1 MDFDL
6 IACNLERHLEAVW
19 VVLSECIR
27 GHSFDQRLVW
37 KLLHSVEV
45 FVGAIAT
52 RPIIVL

>member
-6 IACNLERHLEAVW
+6 ITCNLERHLEAVG

-27 GHSFDQRLVW
+27 GQSLNQRLVW
-37 KLLHSVEV
+37 KLCHSVEV

-52 RPIIVL
+52 WPIIVL

>member
-6 IACNLERHLEAVW
+6 LTRNLERHLEAVR
-19 VVLSECIR
+19 VVLSECVR
-27 GHSFDQRLVW
+27 GYSFDQRLVW

-45 FVGAIAT
+45 FVGAIAA